1 MYKGKCLV
9 AHPKLQGSL
18 FNQSVVYVYQENKDI
33 GAYGIILNKPSTW
46 NLDYVFDYKGYEY
59 PTDEPCYVGGPVST
73 TSISLLHS
81 DEFYSANTVPISNGV
96 SISSDNFMF
105 EKIYENN
112 APANWRLFVGISGW
126 APMQLDKEVNIDQSW
141 LLVEPT
147 KDLLFNYSGAAQY
160 HKAIELY
167 SKSMTETYFP
177 A

>member
-9 AHPKLQGSL
+9 AHPKLKGSL
-18 FNQSVVYVYQENKDI
+18 FDQSVVYIYQENRDI
-33 GAYGIILNKPSTW
+33 GAHGIILNKPSSW

-59 PTDEPCYVGGPVST
+59 PTNEPCYVGGPVST

-96 SISSDNFMF
+96 SISSDNIMF

-112 APANWRLFVGISGW
+112 APTDWRLFVGISGW
-126 APMQLDKEVNIDQSW
+126 APKQLDREVYVNQSW
-141 LLVEPT
+141 LVVEPT
-147 KDLLFNYSGAAQY
+147 RELMFGYSGATQY
-160 HKAIELY
+160 KKAIELY
-167 SKSMTETYFP
+167 SQSMTENYFP